1 MGASFAGSLRA
12 VSVSPDGPR
21 VFVTGTSCASACSTD
36 PVYDYATVAYA
47 AKTGSQLW
55 AARYPA
61 GSGALF
67 DALAVSPTAPG
78 RS

>member
-1 MGASFAGSLRA
+1 M
-12 VSVSPDGPR
+12 
-21 VFVTGTSCASACSTD
+21 
-36 PVYDYATVAYA
+36 AYA

-67 DALAVSPTAPG
+67 DALAVSPDRTRVFVTVSTLTGSCNYRPISAYATVAY
-78 RS
+78 RTR